1 MVLIQQKG
9 TISHHTQCSMA
20 KVIDKCLEAECPH
33 DNQRRII
40 GWLIDDDDHPDVDT
54 IYRRAIEVDKTISLA
69 TIYRTVGVLEQ
80 AGIVDKLE
88 VGDGKAQ
95 YELSG
100 EHHEH
105 LVDVDSGEIHEFQH
119 EELEALEKIARDMG
133 FELVGHR
140 LELFGKKITS

>member
-1 MVLIQQKG
+1 
-9 TISHHTQCSMA
+9 MA
-20 KVIDKCLEAECPH
+20 KVIDKCLEAGVRMT
-33 DNQRRII
+33 NQRRII
-40 GWLIDDDDHPDVDT
+40 IELIDEADDHPDVDT

-88 VGDGKAQ
+88 VGDGKAR

-119 EELEALEKIARDMG
+119 EELEALKEKIARDMG

-140 LELFGKKITS
+140 LELFGKKIT

>member
-1 MVLIQQKG
+1 M
-9 TISHHTQCSMA
+9 MA
-20 KVIDKCLEAECPH
+20 PVIDKCLEAGVRMT
-33 DNQRRII
+33 NQRRII
-40 GWLIDDDDHPDVDT
+40 IELIDDADDHPDVDT
-54 IYRRAIEVDKTISLA
+54 IYRRAIELDNTISLA

-80 AGIVDKLE
+80 AGIIDKLD
-88 VGDGKAQ
+88 VGDGKAR

-119 EELEALEKIARDMG
+119 AELEALKEKIARDMG

-140 LELFGKKITS
+140 LELFGRKIKTS

>member
-1 MVLIQQKG
+1 MVR
-9 TISHHTQCSMA
+9 
-20 KVIDKCLEAECPH
+20 VIDRCLEAGVRMT
-33 DNQRRII
+33 NQRRII
-40 GWLIDDDDHPDVDT
+40 IELIDDATDHPDVDT
-54 IYRRAIEVDKTISLA
+54 IYRRAIEIDKTISLA

-88 VGDGKAQ
+88 VGDGKAR

-105 LVDVDSGEIHEFQH
+105 LVDIDSGEIHEFQH
-119 EELEALEKIARDMG
+119 EELEALKEKIARDMG

-140 LELFGKKITS
+140 LELFGRKITTSS

>member
-1 MVLIQQKG
+1 
-9 TISHHTQCSMA
+9 MA
-20 KVIDKCLEAECPH
+20 PVIDKCLEAGVRMT
-33 DNQRRII
+33 NQRRII
-40 GWLIDDDDHPDVDT
+40 IELIDDADDHPDIDT
-54 IYRRAIEVDKTISLA
+54 IYRRAIELDNTISLA

-80 AGIVDKLE
+80 AGIIDKLD
-88 VGDGKAQ
+88 VGDGKAR

-119 EELEALEKIARDMG
+119 AELEALKEKIARDMG

-140 LELFGKKITS
+140 LELFGRKIKTS

>member
-1 MVLIQQKG
+1 
-9 TISHHTQCSMA
+9 MA
-20 KVIDKCLEAECPH
+20 PVIDKCLEAGVRMT
-33 DNQRRII
+33 NQRRII
-40 GWLIDDDDHPDVDT
+40 IELIDDADDHPDVDT
-54 IYRRAIEVDKTISLA
+54 IYRRAIELDNTISLA

-80 AGIVDKLE
+80 AGIIDKLD
-88 VGDGKAQ
+88 VGDGKAR

-119 EELEALEKIARDMG
+119 AELEALKEKIARDMG

-140 LELFGKKITS
+140 LELFGRKINTS

>member
-1 MVLIQQKG
+1 
-9 TISHHTQCSMA
+9 MA
-20 KVIDKCLEAECPH
+20 PVIDRYLEAGVRMT
-33 DNQRRII
+33 NQRRII
-40 GWLIDDDDHPDVDT
+40 IELIDDADDHPDVDT
-54 IYRRAIEVDKTISLA
+54 IYRRAIELDNTISLA

-80 AGIVDKLE
+80 AGIIDKLD
-88 VGDGKAQ
+88 VGDGKAR

-119 EELEALEKIARDMG
+119 AELEALKEKIARDMG

-140 LELFGKKITS
+140 LELFGRKIKTS

>member
-1 MVLIQQKG
+1 MVR
-9 TISHHTQCSMA
+9 
-20 KVIDKCLEAECPH
+20 VIDRCLEAGVRMT
-33 DNQRRII
+33 NQRRVII
-40 GWLIDDDDHPDVDT
+40 ELIDDANDHPDVDT
-54 IYRRAIEVDKTISLA
+54 IYRRAIEIDKTISLA

-88 VGDGKAQ
+88 VGDGKAR

-119 EELEALEKIARDMG
+119 EELEALKEKIARDMG

-140 LELFGKKITS
+140 LELFGRKIPPSS

>member
-1 MVLIQQKG
+1 MTL
-9 TISHHTQCSMA
+9 
-20 KVIDKCLEAECPH
+20 VIDKCLEAGVRMT
-33 DNQRRII
+33 NQRRII
-40 GWLIDDDDHPDVDT
+40 IELIDDSDDHPDVDT
-54 IYRRAIEVDKTISLA
+54 IYRRAIEIDNTISLA

-80 AGIVDKLE
+80 AGIIDKLD
-88 VGDGKAQ
+88 VGDGKAR

-119 EELEALEKIARDMG
+119 EELEALKEKIALDMG

-140 LELFGKKITS
+140 LELFGRKIKKS

>member
-1 MVLIQQKG
+1 MQ
-9 TISHHTQCSMA
+9 
-20 KVIDKCLEAECPH
+20 KVIDRCLEAGVRMT
-33 DNQRRII
+33 NQRRII
-40 GWLIDDDDHPDVDT
+40 IELIDDAEDHPDVDT
-54 IYRRAIEVDKTISLA
+54 IYRRAIEIDSTISLA

-80 AGIVDKLE
+80 VGIVDKLD
-88 VGDGKAQ
+88 VGDGKAR

-119 EELEALEKIARDMG
+119 EELELLKEKIARDMG

-140 LELFGKKITS
+140 LELFGRKISS

>member
-1 MVLIQQKG
+1 MLP
-9 TISHHTQCSMA
+9 
-20 KVIDKCLEAECPH
+20 VIDRCLEAGVRMT
-33 DNQRRII
+33 NQRRII
-40 GWLIDDDDHPDVDT
+40 IELIDDSDDHPDVDT
-54 IYRRAIEVDKTISLA
+54 IYRRAIEIDNTISLA

-80 AGIVDKLE
+80 AGIIDKLD
-88 VGDGKAQ
+88 VGDGKAR

-119 EELEALEKIARDMG
+119 EELESLKEKIAQDMG

-140 LELFGKKITS
+140 LELFGRKIKKS

>member
-1 MVLIQQKG
+1 M
-9 TISHHTQCSMA
+9 MP
-20 KVIDKCLEAECPH
+20 VIDRCLEAGVRMT
-33 DNQRRII
+33 NQRRII
-40 GWLIDDDDHPDVDT
+40 IELIDDSDDHPDVDT
-54 IYRRAIEVDKTISLA
+54 IYRRAIEIDNTISLA

-80 AGIVDKLE
+80 AGILDKLD
-88 VGDGKAQ
+88 VGDGKAR

-119 EELEALEKIARDMG
+119 EELEALKEKIARDMG

-140 LELFGKKITS
+140 LELFGRKIK

>member
-1 MVLIQQKG
+1 
-9 TISHHTQCSMA
+9 MA
-20 KVIDKCLEAECPH
+20 KVIDKCLEAGVRMT
-33 DNQRRII
+33 NQRRII
-40 GWLIDDDDHPDVDT
+40 IELIDEADDHPDVDT

-88 VGDGKAQ
+88 VGDGKAR

-119 EELEALEKIARDMG
+119 EELEALKEKIARDMG

>member
-1 MVLIQQKG
+1 MLP
-9 TISHHTQCSMA
+9 
-20 KVIDKCLEAECPH
+20 VIDRCLEAGVRMT
-33 DNQRRII
+33 NQRRII
-40 GWLIDDDDHPDVDT
+40 IELIDDSDDHPDVDT
-54 IYRRAIEVDKTISLA
+54 IYRRAIEIDNTISLA

-80 AGIVDKLE
+80 AGIIDKLE
-88 VGDGKAQ
+88 VGDGKAR

-119 EELEALEKIARDMG
+119 EELEALKEKIAHDMG

-140 LELFGKKITS
+140 LELFGRKIKKS

>member
-1 MVLIQQKG
+1 
-9 TISHHTQCSMA
+9 MA
-20 KVIDKCLEAECPH
+20 KVIDKCLEAGVRMT
-33 DNQRRII
+33 NQRRII
-40 GWLIDDDDHPDVDT
+40 IELIDEADDHPDVDT

-88 VGDGKAQ
+88 VGDGKAR

-119 EELEALEKIARDMG
+119 EELEALKEKIARDMG
-133 FELVGHR
+133 FELVGHL

>member
-1 MVLIQQKG
+1 M
-9 TISHHTQCSMA
+9 TP
-20 KVIDKCLEAECPH
+20 VIDKCLEAGVRMT
-33 DNQRRII
+33 NQRRII
-40 GWLIDDDDHPDVDT
+40 IELIDDSDDHPDVDT
-54 IYRRAIEVDKTISLA
+54 IYRRAIEIDNTISLA

-80 AGIVDKLE
+80 AGIIDKLD
-88 VGDGKAQ
+88 VGDGKAR

-119 EELEALEKIARDMG
+119 EELEALKEKIALDMG

-140 LELFGKKITS
+140 LELFGRKIKKS

>member
-1 MVLIQQKG
+1 
-9 TISHHTQCSMA
+9 MA
-20 KVIDKCLEAECPH
+20 PVIDKCLEAGVRMT
-33 DNQRRII
+33 NQRRVII
-40 GWLIDDDDHPDVDT
+40 ELIDDADDHPDVDT
-54 IYRRAIEVDKTISLA
+54 IYRRAIEIDRTISLA

-80 AGIVDKLE
+80 AGIIDKLD
-88 VGDGKAQ
+88 VGDGKAR

-119 EELEALEKIARDMG
+119 EELEALKEKIARDMG

-140 LELFGKKITS
+140 LELFGRKIKKS